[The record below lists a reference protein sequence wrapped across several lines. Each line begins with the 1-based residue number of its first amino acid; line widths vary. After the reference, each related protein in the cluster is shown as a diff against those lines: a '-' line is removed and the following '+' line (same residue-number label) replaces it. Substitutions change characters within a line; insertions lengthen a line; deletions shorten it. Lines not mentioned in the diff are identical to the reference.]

1 MTSGQ
6 PPDNERIEMI
16 VMLIQQHRRNGFNN
30 QDIRFRLRKLF
41 DDSEIDLAL
50 RLVEQQATD
59 IGQASSAL
67 KEENDFFGWYSG
79 PHQEGDFHWPRLKNT
94 LLNKDNPWT
103 KEMIDSLDESSSLV
117 VSHLAP
123 PSSKNPIACKGLVLG
138 YIQSGKTANFS
149 ATIAKA
155 VDEGYKLIVVLAGM
169 HNNLRKQTETRL
181 REELVYPFESKSC
194 TTLTSD
200 EDTGDFKKRQS
211 VTANRTLVRTDGFTL
226 AVIKKNT
233 SVLRSFKSWLS
244 EASPEVLKACPVLI
258 IDDESDQASVNTS
271 KDDQDPTAINRH
283 IRELVGLF
291 NIVSYVGYTA
301 TPFANVFV
309 NSDVEDDIY
318 PKDFLITLEKPAT
331 YYGPEELFGR
341 DAVNGNA
348 STEGMP
354 VIRTVSDEDAEI
366 LRNLERDLDGEFDLT
381 DSMRSAIDSFL
392 VAGTLRLSRGHWK
405 QHITM
410 LVHVS
415 HLIDSQD
422 SIFQEIQTHL
432 DEVKSLIEYDDAETK
447 SRLQKLIEKDFSKVS
462 EQIVGP
468 QIIDQKFFWKN
479 LKKFVSQ
486 LEVIMDN
493 SASDNRLSFDR
504 TLRDGEPTWAIVVG
518 GNTLSRGLTVEG
530 LTTSFFVRG
539 SKAYDTLLQMGRWFG
554 YRKGYADLTRIFVT
568 DDLFEFF
575 YHLATVEQE
584 IRDEIK
590 VMAVN
595 HERPIDVAV
604 RIRRHPNLNI
614 TSSNKMRSA
623 VTASVTYSGAKVQT
637 RQIFTSNSSVTESN
651 ANHVIQFLDKISKSG
666 KSRSEIKF
674 KDLEQCVLYRGV
686 SHELILQLL
695 DVYKVPGD
703 NPNFNRNMI
712 QSYIFELNKLGELK
726 DWSVALMSM
735 KSGDG
740 IKVGDLTVF
749 PFRRTV
755 KKVSKDSGGMRNA
768 ILRAVSTPGEEL
780 IDLAD
785 VIKSPFVSTDNILE
799 PKDGERKSD
808 TRLRTELRPKER
820 GLLKIYPLQTTV
832 VTESDLAIF
841 DETEPANPLR
851 GTSQLFGLSFVFPE
865 SSSSWG
871 RGGYVRNRTV

>member
-1 MTSGQ
+1 MNSGQ
-6 PPDNERIEMI
+6 PPDSERVEMI

-50 RLVEQQATD
+50 QLVEQQATE

-79 PHQEGDFHWPRLKNT
+79 PHQDGDFHWPRLKNT

-117 VSHLAP
+117 VSHMAP
-123 PSSKNPIACKGLVLG
+123 PTSKNAVKCKGLVLG

-155 VDEGYKLIVVLAGM
+155 VDEGYKLVIVLAGM

-200 EDTGDFKKRQS
+200 EETGDFKKRQS
-211 VTANRTLVRTDGFTL
+211 ITANRTLVRADGFTL

-244 EASPEVLKACPVLI
+244 EAASEVLKACPVLI

-301 TPFANVFV
+301 TPFANVFI

-341 DAVNGNA
+341 DMVNGKS

-354 VIRTVSDEDAEI
+354 VIRTVRDEDAEI
-366 LRNLERDLDGEFDLT
+366 LRNLERASDGQFDLT
-381 DSMRSAIDSFL
+381 DSLRNAIDSFL
-392 VAGTLRLSRGHWK
+392 IAGTLRLSRGHWK

-432 DEVKSLIEYDDAETK
+432 DEVKSLIEHDDLDTK
-447 SRLQKLIEKDFSKVS
+447 SRLQKIIEKDFSKVT
-462 EQIVGP
+462 EQIIGP
-468 QIIDQKFFWKN
+468 QNIDQKVFWKN
-479 LKKFVSQ
+479 LKKFASQ

-504 TLRDGEPTWAIVVG
+504 SLRDGEPTWAIVVG

-590 VMAVN
+590 VMAIN
-595 HERPIDVAV
+595 HEKPIDVAV

-637 RQIFTSNSSVTESN
+637 RQIFTSNASMTENN
-651 ANHVIQFLDKISKSG
+651 AKHVVQFLDKIAKSG
-666 KSRSEIKF
+666 KERTPIKF
-674 KDLEQCVLYRGV
+674 KDLEQCFLYRGIAP
-686 SHELILQLL
+686 ELILQLL

-703 NPNFNRNMI
+703 NPNFNGHMI
-712 QSYIFELNKLGELK
+712 QSYISELNKLGELK
-726 DWSVALMSM
+726 DWSVAIMSM
-735 KSGDG
+735 KSGEG
-740 IKVGDLTVF
+740 LNVSDLTVF

-755 KKVSKDSGGMRNA
+755 KKVTRDSAGMTNA

-785 VIKSPFVSTDNILE
+785 LITTPFVTTDSLLE
-799 PKDGERKSD
+799 PKEGERKSD
-808 TRLRTELRPKER
+808 TRLRTEFRPKER
-820 GLLKIYPLQTTV
+820 GLLKIYPLQTTIV
-832 VTESDLAIF
+832 SENELASF
-841 DETEPANPLR
+841 DETEPANPLK
-851 GTSQLFGLSFVFPE
+851 GTSQLYGLSLVFPE